1 MENKSAYNLT
11 RSQFAEKLGI
21 KRDTL
26 KKQMKRGMHK
36 ESYVYHN
43 GKYLFRVQ
51 EGVRPNQVNSPGKSS
66 PLYYP
71 GTDVLIKRKRVRR
84 RGNHLDSTYGN
95 LRGGVKHPFKAHNDA
110 KALLRIKK
118 NISDDEAELFL
129 YEYNQWKE
137 DKRLKEQRT
146 LSNTLRKTQSH
157 TYGTPVYNC
166 KTKTGYSSIS
176 WSTKET
182 PLFIEPENEYDKYL
196 KDELG
201 VDPSAPKI
209 KTYY

>member
-1 MENKSAYNLT
+1 MENKSEYNLT
-11 RSQFAEKLGI
+11 RAQYAEKLGI

-36 ESYVYHN
+36 ESYVYLN
-43 GKYLFRVQ
+43 GKYLFRAQ
-51 EGVRPNQVNSPGKSS
+51 EGVRPNQG
-66 PLYYP
+66 YYP
-71 GTDVLIKRKRVRR
+71 GTDVPIKRKRVRR

-95 LRGGVKHPFKAHNDA
+95 LRGGVNHPFKAHNDA

-118 NISDDEAELFL
+118 SISDDEAELFL

-166 KTKTGYSSIS
+166 KTKSAYSSIS

-182 PLFIEPENEYDKYL
+182 PVFAEPKSEYDRYL
-196 KDELG
+196 EDELG
-201 VDPSAPKI
+201 VDPGAPKI
-209 KTYY
+209 KIYY

>member
-118 NISDDEAELFL
+118 NISDDEAEHFL
-129 YEYNQWKE
+129 YEYAQWKE
-137 DKRLKEQRT
+137 DKRLEQSKS
-146 LSNTLRKTQSH
+146 LSKSLRKSQMH
-157 TYGTPVYNC
+157 YYGTPVHNA
-166 KTKTGYSSIS
+166 KNKPDWLTIN
-176 WSTKET
+176 WSTAEKPVFET
-182 PLFIEPENEYDKYL
+182 PRDEYDRYL
-196 KDELG
+196 EDVLG
-201 VDPSAPKI
+201 ETPGKPRV

>member
-1 MENKSAYNLT
+1 
-11 RSQFAEKLGI
+11 
-21 KRDTL
+21 
-26 KKQMKRGMHK
+26 
-36 ESYVYHN
+36 
-43 GKYLFRVQ
+43 
-51 EGVRPNQVNSPGKSS
+51 
-66 PLYYP
+66 
-71 GTDVLIKRKRVRR
+71 
-84 RGNHLDSTYGN
+84 
-95 LRGGVKHPFKAHNDA
+95 
-110 KALLRIKK
+110 LLRIKK
-118 NISDDEAELFL
+118 NISDEEAEQFL
-129 YEYNQWKE
+129 YEHSQWKE

-201 VDPSAPKI
+201 VDPCTPKI
-209 KTYY
+209 KAYY

>member
-1 MENKSAYNLT
+1 MENKSEYNLT
-11 RSQFAEKLGI
+11 RAQFAEKLGI

-43 GKYLFRVQ
+43 GKYLFRAQ
-51 EGVRPNQVNSPGKSS
+51 EGVRPNIA
-66 PLYYP
+66 YYP
-71 GTDVLIKRKRVRR
+71 GTNILIKRKRTRN
-84 RGNHLDSTYGN
+84 RGNHFDSTYGN
-95 LRGGVKHPFKAHNDA
+95 LRGGVTHPFKAHNDK

-118 NISDDEAELFL
+118 NISDEEAEQFL
-129 YEYNQWKE
+129 YEHSQWKE

-146 LSNTLRKTQSH
+146 LSDTLRKTQSH
-157 TYGTPVYNC
+157 TYVTPVYNC

-201 VDPSAPKI
+201 VDPGAPKI

>member
-1 MENKSAYNLT
+1 MENKSEYNLT

-36 ESYVYHN
+36 ESYVHHN

-51 EGVRPNQVNSPGKSS
+51 EGMRPNIA
-66 PLYYP
+66 YYP
-71 GTDVLIKRKRVRR
+71 GTNVPIKRKRVRR
-84 RGNHLDSTYGN
+84 RGNHFDSTYGN
-95 LRGGVKHPFKAHNDA
+95 LRGGSTHPFKAHNDK

-118 NISDDEAELFL
+118 NISDEEAEQFL
-129 YEYNQWKE
+129 YEHTQWKE

-166 KTKTGYSSIS
+166 KIKSGYSSIS

-201 VDPSAPKI
+201 VDPGAPKI

>member
-1 MENKSAYNLT
+1 MENKSEYNLT

-43 GKYLFRVQ
+43 GKYLFRDQ
-51 EGVRPNQVNSPGKSS
+51 EGMRPNIA
-66 PLYYP
+66 YYP
-71 GTDVLIKRKRVRR
+71 GTNVPIKRKRVRR
-84 RGNHLDSTYGN
+84 RGNHFDSTYGN
-95 LRGGVKHPFKAHNDA
+95 LRGGSTHPFKAHNDK

-118 NISDDEAELFL
+118 NISDEEAEQFL
-129 YEYNQWKE
+129 YEHTQWKE

-166 KTKTGYSSIS
+166 KIKSGYSSIS

-201 VDPSAPKI
+201 VDLGAPKI

>member
-1 MENKSAYNLT
+1 MENKSEYNLT

-51 EGVRPNQVNSPGKSS
+51 EGMRPNIA
-66 PLYYP
+66 YYP
-71 GTDVLIKRKRVRR
+71 GTNVPIKRKRVRR
-84 RGNHLDSTYGN
+84 RGNHFDSTYGN
-95 LRGGVKHPFKAHNDA
+95 LRGGSTHPFKAHNDK

-118 NISDDEAELFL
+118 NISDEEAEQFL
-129 YEYNQWKE
+129 YEHTQWKE

-166 KTKTGYSSIS
+166 KIKSGYSSIS

-182 PLFIEPENEYDKYL
+182 PVFAKPKSEYDRYL
-196 KDELG
+196 EDELG
-201 VDPSAPKI
+201 VDPGAPKV
-209 KTYY
+209 KTYYW